1 MRTIK
6 KVIAL
11 FLPLLVIFKAS
22 ASSELEKVT
31 LDLTKLSKSQKNEV
45 LNTLQDIEMD
55 YSVDWLDSSDLEEDD
70 YTFIDIDQAER
81 DFQSASATMTSR
93 QE

>member
-1 MRTIK
+1 MKAIK
-6 KVIAL
+6 KIIIL

-22 ASSELEKVT
+22 ASSELEKIT
-31 LDLTKLSKSQKNEV
+31 LDFSKLSKSQKNEV
-45 LNTLQDIEMD
+45 LNTLEDFERD
-55 YSVDWLDSSDLEEDD
+55 FAEDWAGNSSLEEDD

-93 QE
+93 AE